1 MEKVFSRPGG
11 IYSTLNAVSFPG
23 TQIAIIANKTNKM
36 TLTQFIVL
44 LIIAAICGS
53 VGQSLAGYDLG
64 GCLVSIVV
72 GFIGAYIG
80 MWMAGKFG
88 LPEILAIKIGGKV
101 FPIIWSVVGSAL
113 LTLVVA
119 LLRRAISGPRRYL

>member
-1 MEKVFSRPGG
+1 
-11 IYSTLNAVSFPG
+11 
-23 TQIAIIANKTNKM
+23 M
-36 TLTQFIVL
+36 TLTEFLVL

-53 VGQSLAGYDLG
+53 VGQALAGYDLG

-88 LPEILAIKIGGKV
+88 LPEIFAVKIGGKV
-101 FPIIWSVVGSAL
+101 FPIVWSVVGSAI
-113 LTLVVA
+113 LTFIVA
-119 LLRRAISGPRRYL
+119 LIRRAISGPGRYW